1 LRDGSGVKA
10 SLLPSIREDDAAMAS
25 VDTLVTRIPP
35 RMELEVNED
44 KPAVLEMEETE
55 KGVGAGTGLDEFPDG
70 GWRAWR

>member
-1 LRDGSGVKA
+1 
-10 SLLPSIREDDAAMAS
+10 MAS

-35 RMELEVNED
+35 RMELEANED